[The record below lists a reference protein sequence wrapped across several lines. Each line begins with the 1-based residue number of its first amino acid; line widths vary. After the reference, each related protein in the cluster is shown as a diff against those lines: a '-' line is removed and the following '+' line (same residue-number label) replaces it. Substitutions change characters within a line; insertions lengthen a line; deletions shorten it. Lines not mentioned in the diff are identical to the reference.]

1 MEEVEEVEEVEDG
14 KKGEDGKEGEEA
26 EEVEEGEEVEIEEE
40 EVEEVAE
47 QHKCINKFLGKIM
60 ISILRFL
67 IKETYSFKLRS
78 MSIFLNSVR
87 IL

>member
-1 MEEVEEVEEVEDG
+1 MEEVEEV
-14 KKGEDGKEGEEA
+14 EDGKEGEEA

-67 IKETYSFKLRS
+67 IKKTYS
-78 MSIFLNSVR
+78 LNSVLCPFSLIR
-87 IL
+87 FGFCNAFF